1 MKQLPIILV
10 AVISIALGIWLG
22 MPEQK
27 PVTGYEHLGGD
38 FVVQSTNGDVKLED
52 FRGKIVPI
60 YFGFAACPDVCI
72 TALSGLSMAL
82 RSLPHDEM
90 AQIQTLFISIDP
102 DRDTPAKAD
111 EYAKYFH
118 PSIIG
123 ASTDAENLKA
133 IAKRYLVIYAKVAM
147 EDSAMK
153 YTMDHSSKI
162 YFVGRE
168 GKILST
174 ASHGESAEQLAKQL
188 KAALAY

>member
-1 MKQLPIILV
+1 
-10 AVISIALGIWLG
+10 
-22 MPEQK
+22 
-27 PVTGYEHLGGD
+27 
-38 FVVQSTNGDVKLED
+38 
-52 FRGKIVPI
+52 
-60 YFGFAACPDVCI
+60 
-72 TALSGLSMAL
+72 MAL
-82 RSLPHDEM
+82 RSLSHDEM
-90 AQIQTLFISIDP
+90 AQIQPLFISIDP
-102 DRDTPAKAD
+102 ERDTPTKAD

-123 ASTDAENLKA
+123 ASTNEKNLKE

-162 YFVGRE
+162 YIVGRE

-174 ASHGESAEQLAKQL
+174 ASHGESAEQLATQL

>member
-52 FRGKIVPI
+52 LRGKIVPI

-82 RSLPHDEM
+82 RSLSHDEM
-90 AQIQTLFISIDP
+90 AQTQPLFISIDP